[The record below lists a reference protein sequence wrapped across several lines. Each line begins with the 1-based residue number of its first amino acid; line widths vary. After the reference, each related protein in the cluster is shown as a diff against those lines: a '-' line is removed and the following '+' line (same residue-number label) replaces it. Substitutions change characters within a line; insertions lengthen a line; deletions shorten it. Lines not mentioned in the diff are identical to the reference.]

1 MDAPR
6 QHPCTGHGGTA
17 RLSSPSLPVI
27 LPRVLARPA
36 LSSRRTPATSNSRP
50 RAPAKRSPAAHGCRG
65 VQGATGPRPRPAPAQ
80 APPPPADLD
89 SPGSAVARALGPRS
103 GSRGMSPAAAY
114 LPARVER
121 SGRGGRAE
129 PAAAPQSRTAGSTA
143 LPRRRRV
150 ACLTESARRVRT

>member
-1 MDAPR
+1 MMGRDLTGAPGSI
-6 QHPCTGHGGTA
+6 PLMTF
-17 RLSSPSLPVI
+17 
-27 LPRVLARPA
+27 
-36 LSSRRTPATSNSRP
+36 
-50 RAPAKRSPAAHGCRG
+50 RS
-65 VQGATGPRPRPAPAQ
+65 
-80 APPPPADLD
+80 
-89 SPGSAVARALGPRS
+89 GSAVARALGPRS